1 MVAPERQEHILGLV
15 LNESPAYEILTLIFF
30 LSYAFMLAMCF
41 MLWVRTTCNFA
52 HFYRYKNKCEFCK
65 SKYEISRQRIRYNS
79 GNSKSSYLNSPVTNI
94 QENV

>member
-41 MLWVRTTCNFA
+41 MLWVRN
-52 HFYRYKNKCEFCK
+52 
-65 SKYEISRQRIRYNS
+65 
-79 GNSKSSYLNSPVTNI
+79 YL
-94 QENV
+94 